1 MSLLRPSGLLIIA
14 ALGVSPAFAQTPAPE
29 DGAAFVCDDGTKM
42 VLAFVDTDEE
52 TDSGI
57 TALVWLHG
65 ESFRLPYLPPEPG
78 PVQVAWSDGEHEL
91 TWSPGVRLM
100 WMGKR
105 EHLMCGR
112 GEHKHQDARSSR

>member
-1 MSLLRPSGLLIIA
+1 MSLLRLSSLIILA
-14 ALGVSPAFAQTPAPE
+14 AFSLPPASAQTPAPE
-29 DGAAFVCDDGTKM
+29 DGAAFVCENGAKM
-42 VLAFVDTDEE
+42 VLAFADSDADA
-52 TDSGI
+52 DSGI

-65 ESFRLPYLPPEPG
+65 ETFRLPYLPPEPG
-78 PVQVAWSDGEHEL
+78 PVQVAWGDGEHEL

-112 GEHKHQDARSSR
+112 GEHKH